1 MSHIFVNKIATV
13 GTNSVHIKDNSG
25 FKIIW
30 KSLPPKYNKESI
42 FYYWLF
48 KAVSDLTFDFEIGM
62 GDISKAPTP
71 VSTRI
76 NSVFSTLDHSVK
88 LSVYRS
94 VCIFHYFLTWLE
106 TLQWPLEGI
115 ILVFQMHKIIFIPV
129 PPPLELFCVIFLPIF
144 AYWYLFFCSSFSWE
158 PFYCFTSFFLQT
170 FLVLLRGLPHQEK
183 LFSSSTRLWGAILR
197 YFDAYFEGMLLY
209 SWELF
214 PHLISWNF
222 VQIFSVTVILLRQF
236 QSTNSSTVLLDLF
249 WVYFSM
255 SWKTWNIFLIFYL
268 SVLILP
274 SWSLK

>member
-1 MSHIFVNKIATV
+1 MITDW
-13 GTNSVHIKDNSG
+13 NSSG

-30 KSLPPKYNKESI
+30 KSLPPKYNKKSI

-62 GDISKAPTP
+62 GDIFKAPTP
-71 VSTRI
+71 FSTRT

-115 ILVFQMHKIIFIPV
+115 ILVFQMHKIIILRV

-144 AYWYLFFCSSFSWE
+144 AYWYLFLCSSFSWE
-158 PFYCFTSFFLQT
+158 PFHCFTSFFFT
-170 FLVLLRGLPHQEK
+170 DVLGITQRIAPLRK
-183 LFSSSTRLWGAILR
+183 TSFIIYSSAGSHMR

-222 VQIFSVTVILLRQF
+222 VQIFSVTVIVLRQF
-236 QSTNSSTVLLDLF
+236 QSANSSTVLLDLF

-255 SWKTWNIFLIFYL
+255 SWETWCIFLIFYL

-274 SWSLK
+274 SWSLN

>member
-13 GTNSVHIKDNSG
+13 GTNSVHIKNNSG

-30 KSLPPKYNKESI
+30 KSLPPKYNKKSI

-62 GDISKAPTP
+62 GDIFKAPTHF
-71 VSTRI
+71 STRI

-129 PPPLELFCVIFLPIF
+129 TPP
-144 AYWYLFFCSSFSWE
+144 
-158 PFYCFTSFFLQT
+158 
-170 FLVLLRGLPHQEK
+170 H
-183 LFSSSTRLWGAILR
+183 
-197 YFDAYFEGMLLY
+197 
-209 SWELF
+209 
-214 PHLISWNF
+214 
-222 VQIFSVTVILLRQF
+222 
-236 QSTNSSTVLLDLF
+236 
-249 WVYFSM
+249 
-255 SWKTWNIFLIFYL
+255 
-268 SVLILP
+268 
-274 SWSLK
+274 